1 MATDS
6 TSSPQ
11 GLGALTTKRNDA
23 NLSRRERKRASDRMS
38 QQASRAKTKAYIA
51 HLERSVARLT
61 EAQSNSGLNVSEQLR
76 QQFDEIASLKQAL
89 AQIAK
94 LATNTIS
101 KHTADDDLD
110 QSICST
116 PRPPAGSSEKSSRHV
131 RDAYNPACH
140 PHQESLEHLYPALD
154 LSCGDKQRDY
164 FQAFSQALDT
174 IESDAGGHAFSGPEI
189 DDDINIRAVL
199 DGWDAARARNPF
211 DIGWLMLQ
219 AVDEGFLWRG
229 GAVERMAMLRVIR
242 SMLMVKLNPQLPS
255 SRKPPA
261 YMNPSPLQSQTDHSR
276 LVDYFVWPEVRDYLI
291 LFGINYAPES
301 LAAQF
306 ASDIGFRWSYDLRD
320 TCRYQP
326 SKGVYSFSEDFNQ
339 AYRNLDSW
347 YMKSAVVTTYI
358 PPLPSNL
365 LCAGSDDDDWMKQIM
380 GESQAS
386 PDTSRHIEEE
396 GEQDWLLLTAMLDEI
411 PK

>member
-11 GLGALTTKRNDA
+11 ALGALTTTRNDV
-23 NLSRRERKRASDRMS
+23 NLTRRERKRASDRMS

-61 EAQSNSGLNVSEQLR
+61 EAQSNNGPNLSEQLR

-94 LATNTIS
+94 LATNSIYVEDRIHS
-101 KHTADDDLD
+101 K
-110 QSICST
+110 S
-116 PRPPAGSSEKSSRHV
+116 RPSNVQGSRHV
-131 RDAYNPACH
+131 PDTYNPACH
-140 PHQESLEHLYPALD
+140 PHQESLDRLYPSLD
-154 LSCGDKQRDY
+154 LNCGDKQRDY
-164 FQAFSQALDT
+164 FQVFSQALVT
-174 IESDAGGHAFSGPEI
+174 IESDASGHAFSDPEI

-219 AVDEGFLWRG
+219 TVDEGFLWRS

-242 SMLMVKLNPQLPS
+242 SMLMVKLNPQLPP
-255 SRKPPA
+255 SRRPPA

-306 ASDIGFRWSYDLRD
+306 ASDIGFRWAYDLRD

-326 SKGVYSFSEDFNQ
+326 AKGIYSFSEDFNL

-347 YMKSAVVTTYI
+347 YMKSTVVTTYI

-365 LCAGSDDDDWMKQIM
+365 LYAGSDDDDWLKEITSDAQVSP
-380 GESQAS
+380 ESA
-386 PDTSRHIEEE
+386 RHIEEE
-396 GEQDWLLLTAMLDEI
+396 GERDWLLLTAMLDEI

>member
-11 GLGALTTKRNDA
+11 ALGALTTTRNDV
-23 NLSRRERKRASDRMS
+23 NLTRRERKRASDRMS

-61 EAQSNSGLNVSEQLR
+61 EAQSNNGPNLSEQLR

-94 LATNTIS
+94 LATNSIS
-101 KHTADDDLD
+101 KNHPDEDIEDH
-110 QSICST
+110 IHST
-116 PRPPAGSSEKSSRHV
+116 SRPSNVQGSRHV
-131 RDAYNPACH
+131 PDAYNPACH
-140 PHQESLEHLYPALD
+140 PHQESLHRLYPSLD
-154 LSCGDKQRDY
+154 LNCGDKQRDY
-164 FQAFSQALDT
+164 FQAFSQALVA
-174 IESDAGGHAFSGPEI
+174 IESDASGHVFSGPEV

-219 AVDEGFLWRG
+219 TVDEGFLWRS

-242 SMLMVKLNPQLPS
+242 SMLMVLAHLKNSVELNAKK
-255 SRKPPA
+255 R
-261 YMNPSPLQSQTDHSR
+261 NR
-276 LVDYFVWPEVRDYLI
+276 PEVRDYLI

-306 ASDIGFRWSYDLRD
+306 ASDIGFRWAYDLRD

-326 SKGVYSFSEDFNQ
+326 AKGIYSFSEDFNL

-347 YMKSAVVTTYI
+347 YMKSTVVTTYI

-365 LCAGSDDDDWMKQIM
+365 LYAGSDDDDWLKEITSDAQVSP
-380 GESQAS
+380 ESA
-386 PDTSRHIEEE
+386 RHIEEE
-396 GEQDWLLLTAMLDEI
+396 GERDWLLLTAMLDEI

>member
-6 TSSPQ
+6 TTSPQ
-11 GLGALTTKRNDA
+11 TLGALTTTRNDA
-23 NLSRRERKRASDRMS
+23 SLTRRERKRASDRMS

-94 LATNTIS
+94 LATNSIS
-101 KHTADDDLD
+101 KHPADDDLD
-110 QSICST
+110 ETIRST
-116 PRPPAGSSEKSSRHV
+116 SRPPNETCSRHAP
-131 RDAYNPACH
+131 DAYNPACH
-140 PHQESLEHLYPALD
+140 PHQESLDRLYPALD
-154 LSCGDKQRDY
+154 LNCGDKQRDY
-164 FQAFSQALDT
+164 FQVFSQALVT
-174 IESDAGGHAFSGPEI
+174 IENDASGHAFSDPEI

-219 AVDEGFLWRG
+219 TVDEGFLWRS

-242 SMLMVKLNPQLPS
+242 SMLMVKLNPQLPP
-255 SRKPPA
+255 SRRPPA
-261 YMNPSPLQSQTDHSR
+261 YMNPR
-276 LVDYFVWPEVRDYLI
+276 PEVRDYLI

-326 SKGVYSFSEDFNQ
+326 AKGIYSFSEDFNV

-347 YMKSAVVTTYI
+347 YMKSAAVTTYI

-365 LCAGSDDDDWMKQIM
+365 LCAGSDDDDWLKQVT
-380 GESQAS
+380 GDSQVS
-386 PDTSRHIEEE
+386 PDSSRHIEEE
-396 GEQDWLLLTAMLDEI
+396 GERDWLLLTAMLDEI

>member
-6 TSSPQ
+6 TSSPH

-89 AQIAK
+89 AQISK

-116 PRPPAGSSEKSSRHV
+116 PRPPAASSEKSSRQV
-131 RDAYNPACH
+131 RDAYNPACN

-199 DGWDAARARNPF
+199 DGWDVARAKNPF
-211 DIGWLMLQ
+211 DIGWLMLR

-229 GAVERMAMLRVIR
+229 GAVERMAILRVIR
-242 SMLMVKLNPQLPS
+242 SMLMVVVHAEQ
-255 SRKPPA
+255 R
-261 YMNPSPLQSQTDHSR
+261 QQ
-276 LVDYFVWPEVRDYLI
+276 PEVRDYLI

-326 SKGVYSFSEDFNQ
+326 AKGVYSFSEDFNL

-347 YMKSAVVTTYI
+347 YMKSAVVTSYI

-365 LCAGSDDDDWMKQIM
+365 LCAGSDDDDWLKQIM
-380 GESQAS
+380 GESQVS
-386 PDTSRHIEEE
+386 PDSSRHIEEE

>member
-1 MATDS
+1 MGWKRSQIRASNYGTLGTHGPLRSDPFRCTEATKSGERRTASPLGDRQAEPLHPIALPASFSISCQHLLDMATDS
-6 TSSPQ
+6 TSSPH

-51 HLERSVARLT
+51 HLERSVTRLT
-61 EAQSNSGLNVSEQLR
+61 EAQSNSGSNVSEQLR
-76 QQFDEIASLKQAL
+76 EQFDEIASLKQAL
-89 AQIAK
+89 AQISK

-116 PRPPAGSSEKSSRHV
+116 PRPPAASSEKSSRHV

-154 LSCGDKQRDY
+154 LSCGDTQRDY

-199 DGWDAARARNPF
+199 DGWDVARAKNPF
-211 DIGWLMLQ
+211 DIGWLMLR

-229 GAVERMAMLRVIR
+229 GAVERMAILRVIR
-242 SMLMVKLNPQLPS
+242 SMLMVVVHAEQRQQCVLRGETGQTQPTTSIKQETPCLYESKVRNRQALS
-255 SRKPPA
+255 YRVLADSHLDNKQSIA
-261 YMNPSPLQSQTDHSR
+261 ISDGPLKAGR
-276 LVDYFVWPEVRDYLI
+276 
-291 LFGINYAPES
+291 
-301 LAAQF
+301 
-306 ASDIGFRWSYDLRD
+306 
-320 TCRYQP
+320 
-326 SKGVYSFSEDFNQ
+326 
-339 AYRNLDSW
+339 
-347 YMKSAVVTTYI
+347 
-358 PPLPSNL
+358 L
-365 LCAGSDDDDWMKQIM
+365 LCMVNN
-380 GESQAS
+380 
-386 PDTSRHIEEE
+386 P
-396 GEQDWLLLTAMLDEI
+396 
-411 PK
+411 

>member
-6 TSSPQ
+6 TSFSPQ
-11 GLGALTTKRNDA
+11 ALGALTTTRNDA
-23 NLSRRERKRASDRMS
+23 NLTRRERKRASDRMS

-61 EAQSNSGLNVSEQLR
+61 EAQSNNGPNLSEQLR

-94 LATNTIS
+94 LATNSIS
-101 KHTADDDLD
+101 NHHGDDDVD
-110 QSICST
+110 DRTRSAS
-116 PRPPAGSSEKSSRHV
+116 RPPNEKSSRHGQSS
-131 RDAYNPACH
+131 YNPACH
-140 PHQESLEHLYPALD
+140 PHQESLGRLYPSID
-154 LSCGDKQRDY
+154 LNCGDKQRDY
-164 FQAFSQALDT
+164 FQAFSQALVT
-174 IESDAGGHAFSGPEI
+174 IESDASGHAFSDPEV

-219 AVDEGFLWRG
+219 TVDEGFLWRSG
-229 GAVERMAMLRVIR
+229 PVERMAMLRVIR
-242 SMLMVKLNPQLPS
+242 SMLMLKLNPQLPP
-255 SRKPPA
+255 SRRPPA
-261 YMNPSPLQSQTDHSR
+261 YMNPR
-276 LVDYFVWPEVRDYLI
+276 PEVRDYLI

-301 LAAQF
+301 LAAKF
-306 ASDIGFRWSYDLRD
+306 ASDIGFRWPYDLRD

-326 SKGVYSFSEDFNQ
+326 AKGIYSFSEDFNQ
-339 AYRNLDSW
+339 AYKNLDSW
-347 YMKSAVVTTYI
+347 YMKSTVVTTYI

-365 LCAGSDDDDWMKQIM
+365 LYAGSDDDDWLKEITGDAQVSP
-380 GESQAS
+380 ESA
-386 PDTSRHIEEE
+386 RHIEEE
-396 GEQDWLLLTAMLDEI
+396 GERDWLLLTAMLDEI

>member
-11 GLGALTTKRNDA
+11 ALGALTTTRNDT
-23 NLSRRERKRASDRMS
+23 NLTRRERKRASDRMS

-94 LATNTIS
+94 LATNSIS
-101 KHTADDDLD
+101 NQHPYGDLD
-110 QSICST
+110 EAIRSAS
-116 PRPPAGSSEKSSRHV
+116 RPPNETRSRHV
-131 RDAYNPACH
+131 PDTYNPACH
-140 PHQESLEHLYPALD
+140 PHQESLDRLYPVLD
-154 LSCGDKQRDY
+154 LNCGDKQRDY

-174 IESDAGGHAFSGPEI
+174 IEADARGHAFSDPEI

-199 DGWDAARARNPF
+199 DGWDAAGAKNPF

-219 AVDEGFLWRG
+219 TVDEGFLWRS

-242 SMLMVKLNPQLPS
+242 SMLMVKLNPHLPP

-261 YMNPSPLQSQTDHSR
+261 YMNPR
-276 LVDYFVWPEVRDYLI
+276 PEVRDYLI

-326 SKGVYSFSEDFNQ
+326 ANGVYSFSEDFNL

-347 YMKSAVVTTYI
+347 YMKSAAVTTYI

-365 LCAGSDDDDWMKQIM
+365 LCAGSDDDDWLKQIA
-380 GESQAS
+380 GESQVS
-386 PDTSRHIEEE
+386 PESSRHIEEE
-396 GEQDWLLLTAMLDEI
+396 GERDWLLLTAMLGDI

>member
-6 TSSPQ
+6 TSSPH

-89 AQIAK
+89 AQISK

-110 QSICST
+110 PSICST
-116 PRPPAGSSEKSSRHV
+116 PRPPAASSEKSSRQV
-131 RDAYNPACH
+131 RDAYNPACN

-199 DGWDAARARNPF
+199 DGWDVARAKNPF
-211 DIGWLMLQ
+211 DIGWLMLR

-229 GAVERMAMLRVIR
+229 GAVERMAILRVIR
-242 SMLMVKLNPQLPS
+242 SMLMVVVHAEQ
-255 SRKPPA
+255 R
-261 YMNPSPLQSQTDHSR
+261 QQ
-276 LVDYFVWPEVRDYLI
+276 PEVRDYLI

-326 SKGVYSFSEDFNQ
+326 AKGVYSFSEDFNL

-347 YMKSAVVTTYI
+347 YMKSAVVTSYI

-365 LCAGSDDDDWMKQIM
+365 LCAGSDDDDWLKQIM
-380 GESQAS
+380 GESQVS
-386 PDTSRHIEEE
+386 PDSSRHIEEE

>member
-11 GLGALTTKRNDA
+11 GLGALTTTRNDT

-61 EAQSNSGLNVSEQLR
+61 EAQNNSGLNVSEQLR
-76 QQFDEIASLKQAL
+76 QQFDEIAGLKQTL
-89 AQIAK
+89 SQIAK
-94 LATNTIS
+94 LAANSIS
-101 KHTADDDLD
+101 QQNSGDNLDD
-110 QSICST
+110 SPS
-116 PRPPAGSSEKSSRHV
+116 RPPASSNDKDSRHFP
-131 RDAYNPACH
+131 DTYNPACH
-140 PHQESLEHLYPALD
+140 PHQESLDRLYPALD
-154 LSCGDKQRDY
+154 LNCGDKQRDY

-174 IESDAGGHAFSGPEI
+174 IESEARGHVFSGPEI

-219 AVDEGFLWRG
+219 TLDEGFLWRS
-229 GAVERMAMLRVIR
+229 GAVERMATLRVIR
-242 SMLMVKLNPQLPS
+242 SMLMVKLNPQLPP
-255 SRKPPA
+255 SRRPPV
-261 YMNPSPLQSQTDHSR
+261 YMNPR
-276 LVDYFVWPEVRDYLI
+276 PEVRDYLI

-306 ASDIGFRWSYDLRD
+306 ASDIGFRWPYDLRD

-326 SKGVYSFSEDFNQ
+326 AKGVYSFSEDFNL

-347 YMKSAVVTTYI
+347 YMKSALVTTYI

-365 LCAGSDDDDWMKQIM
+365 LYAGSDDDHWLKQIS
-380 GESQAS
+380 GESQPS
-386 PDTSRHIEEE
+386 PDSSLRNEEE
-396 GEQDWLLLTAMLDEI
+396 GEQDWLLLTAMLDDI

>member
-1 MATDS
+1 MATGS
-6 TSSPQ
+6 TASPH
-11 GLGALTTKRNDA
+11 GLGALTTTRNDA
-23 NLSRRERKRASDRMS
+23 SLTRRERKRASDRMS

-94 LATNTIS
+94 LATNSIS
-101 KHTADDDLD
+101 KHHADDDLD
-110 QSICST
+110 DTIGSAS
-116 PRPPAGSSEKSSRHV
+116 RPPNEKGFRHV
-131 RDAYNPACH
+131 PDAYNPACH
-140 PHQESLEHLYPALD
+140 PHQESLDRLYPALD
-154 LSCGDKQRDY
+154 LTCGDKQRDY
-164 FQAFSQALDT
+164 FQAFSQALVT
-174 IESDAGGHAFSGPEI
+174 IESDASRHAFSDPEI

-211 DIGWLMLQ
+211 DVGWLMLQ
-219 AVDEGFLWRG
+219 TVDEGFLWRS

-242 SMLMVKLNPQLPS
+242 SMLMVKLNPQLPL
-255 SRKPPA
+255 SRRPPA
-261 YMNPSPLQSQTDHSR
+261 YMNPR
-276 LVDYFVWPEVRDYLI
+276 PEVRDYLI

-306 ASDIGFRWSYDLRD
+306 ASDIGFRWPYDLRD

-326 SKGVYSFSEDFNQ
+326 AKGVYSFSEDFNQ
-339 AYRNLDSW
+339 AYKNLDSW

-365 LCAGSDDDDWMKQIM
+365 SSSGSDDDDWLKQIT
-380 GESQAS
+380 GESQVS
-386 PDTSRHIEEE
+386 PDFSRHIEEE
-396 GEQDWLLLTAMLDEI
+396 GEQDWLLLTAMLDDV
-411 PK
+411 PT

>member
-6 TSSPQ
+6 TASPQ
-11 GLGALTTKRNDA
+11 AFDALTTTRNDV
-23 NLSRRERKRASDRMS
+23 NLTRRERKRASDRMS

-61 EAQSNSGLNVSEQLR
+61 DAQNNSGVSEQLR
-76 QQFDEIASLKQAL
+76 QQFDEIASLKQSL

-94 LATNTIS
+94 LAANSIS
-101 KHTADDDLD
+101 QHRPDDNLD
-110 QSICST
+110 DSPS
-116 PRPPAGSSEKSSRHV
+116 RPPDKRSRHAP
-131 RDAYNPACH
+131 DTYNPARH
-140 PHQESLEHLYPALD
+140 PRQESLDRLYPAID
-154 LSCGDKQRDY
+154 LNCGDKQRDF

-174 IESDAGGHAFSGPEI
+174 IESDASGHTFSGPEI

-219 AVDEGFLWRG
+219 TVDEGFLWRS

-242 SMLMVKLNPQLPS
+242 SMLMAKLKPQLPP
-255 SRKPPA
+255 SRRPPA
-261 YMNPSPLQSQTDHSR
+261 YMNPR
-276 LVDYFVWPEVRDYLI
+276 PEVRDYLI

-326 SKGVYSFSEDFNQ
+326 TKGVYSFSEDFNQ

-347 YMKSAVVTTYI
+347 FMKSAAVTSYI

-365 LCAGSDDDDWMKQIM
+365 LCAGSDDDDWLKQIT
-380 GESQAS
+380 GESQLS
-386 PDTSRHIEEE
+386 PDSSRRIEEE
-396 GEQDWLLLTAMLDEI
+396 GEQDWLRLTAMLDDI

>member
-11 GLGALTTKRNDA
+11 ALGALTTTRNDA
-23 NLSRRERKRASDRMS
+23 NLTRRERKRASDRMS

-61 EAQSNSGLNVSEQLR
+61 EAQSNNGPNLSEQLR

-94 LATNTIS
+94 LATDSITKHHGDEDVEDTIHS
-101 KHTADDDLD
+101 A
-110 QSICST
+110 S
-116 PRPPAGSSEKSSRHV
+116 RPSNLQGSRHV
-131 RDAYNPACH
+131 PDAYNPACH
-140 PHQESLEHLYPALD
+140 PHQESLHRLYPSLD
-154 LSCGDKQRDY
+154 LNCGDKQRDY
-164 FQAFSQALDT
+164 FQVFSQAIVT
-174 IESDAGGHAFSGPEI
+174 IESDASGHAFSDPEI

-219 AVDEGFLWRG
+219 TVDEGFLWRS

-242 SMLMVKLNPQLPS
+242 SMLMVKLNPQLPP
-255 SRKPPA
+255 SRRPPA
-261 YMNPSPLQSQTDHSR
+261 YMNPR
-276 LVDYFVWPEVRDYLI
+276 PEVRDYLI

-306 ASDIGFRWSYDLRD
+306 ASDIGFKWPYDLRD
-320 TCRYQP
+320 TCSVQEP
-326 SKGVYSFSEDFNQ
+326 GLMVHEVYRDNDL
-339 AYRNLDSW
+339 YT
-347 YMKSAVVTTYI
+347 AV
-358 PPLPSNL
+358 
-365 LCAGSDDDDWMKQIM
+365 AF
-380 GESQAS
+380 
-386 PDTSRHIEEE
+386 
-396 GEQDWLLLTAMLDEI
+396 
-411 PK
+411 